1 MAGNDQDTSL
11 MTSRPSAMGDDDTPD
26 HLDLVTDESK
36 LKDSGINTN
45 TGRQRSVTPLAPSM
59 YTNTDEVAGALPTA
73 PSKQETKLLPLADQ
87 MNNLAKMQ
95 KGYQDLDSLLDA
107 QKGQLAQVPWFQLAA
122 AFLNPGRT
130 GSFGEALGGAS
141 AQLSDWKNK
150 QIAATIPIAQ
160 QKLAIAQQ
168 QGAIA
173 KQMMD
178 LQGMQ
183 DYQKRTL
190 GKDEVKVGEQD
201 PAMST
206 ASIQNM
212 LLTKQKELVA
222 ASGNEPL
229 QKMIMAEIGTLKQ
242 NLDIHKE
249 AHNEY
254 TSARDYALKLY
265 NAGIDASKL
274 KLELQKANFSGEI
287 SNKIVN
293 QLYPDQLPSAAP
305 FAGSTAPSAPA
316 AAPTPTAAAPA
327 PTPAA
332 SVSRAPVAPTAAPTT
347 PAAAPTVAPAA
358 APSGGGAGLSGKQ
371 LMEQKGANV
380 KQAEEEA
387 KKKLESVV
395 GFDAMSNA
403 NSTANLN
410 YIRSVLSNPAKQKL
424 VGILQESGYLSAL
437 ANGMQEGI
445 HTPFGSFSA
454 PIKTMAEKAK
464 LSKDEL
470 VELQNLERRMTNEG
484 LNAIR
489 QAKSAFGNR
498 MTNLDVSSVMKGQA
512 TTDNSAKAILE
523 WAENGLLAN
532 HANKTLADQYNAWRG
547 QNKGGSGWEF
557 INGPYKQAVNDYAN
571 MFSRLDKRRLGA
583 Q

>member
-1 MAGNDQDTSL
+1 MSGNDQDVSNLPAIT
-11 MTSRPSAMGDDDTPD
+11 
-26 HLDLVTDESK
+26 
-36 LKDSGINTN
+36 
-45 TGRQRSVTPLAPSM
+45 TPLGGEEDSIGFTSQDTAEP
-59 YTNTDEVAGALPTA
+59 TGGLPIVT
-73 PSKQETKLLPLADQ
+73 SKPETEKLQFSDQ
-87 MNNLAKMQ
+87 MANLAKMQ
-95 KGYQDLDSLLDA
+95 KGYQDLDALVDA
-107 QKGQLAQVPWFQLAA
+107 QKGQLGQVPWFQLAA

-130 GSFGEALGGAS
+130 GSFGEALGNAN
-141 AQLSDWKNK
+141 AQLGNWREK
-150 QIAATIPIAQ
+150 QIAATIPLAQ

-168 QGAIA
+168 QGIISR
-173 KQMMD
+173 QMMD
-178 LQGMQ
+178 LQGLQ
-183 DYQKRTL
+183 DYQKRSLSKEDINVT
-190 GKDEVKVGEQD
+190 GQD
-201 PAMST
+201 PAVST
-206 ASIQNM
+206 ATLQNR
-212 LLTKQKELVA
+212 LLTLQKELLA
-222 ASGNEPL
+222 AGGNDLL
-229 QKMIMAEIGTLKQ
+229 QKQIKEQISTLKQ

-249 AHNEY
+249 AHAEY
-254 TSARDYALKLY
+254 NSARDYALKLY
-265 NAGIDASKL
+265 QAGMDATKT
-274 KLELQKANFSGEI
+274 KLELTKAGFAGEI
-287 SNKIVN
+287 SDKLIK
-293 QLYPDQLPSAAP
+293 QLWPGELPSAAP
-305 FAGSTAPSAPA
+305 SISPTTPSAPATPAAPTTTVSAPAPSAPM
-316 AAPTPTAAAPA
+316 AAPA
-327 PTPAA
+327 APVTRVPT
-332 SVSRAPVAPTAAPTT
+332 APVAAPAT
-347 PAAAPTVAPAA
+347 PAAATAA

-387 KKKLESVV
+387 KKKIEPIV

-532 HANKTLADQYNAWRG
+532 HANKSIADQYNAWRG
-547 QNKGGSGWEF
+547 KNKGGSGWEF
-557 INGPYKQAVNDYAN
+557 INGPYQQSINDYAN